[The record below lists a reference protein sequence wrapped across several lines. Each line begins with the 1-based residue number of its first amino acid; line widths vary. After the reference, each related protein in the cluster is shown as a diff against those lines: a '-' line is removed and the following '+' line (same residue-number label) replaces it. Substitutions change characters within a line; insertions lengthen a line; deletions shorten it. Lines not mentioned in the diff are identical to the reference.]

1 VRNAQQRVADVSCDV
16 DEETS
21 LGADAV
27 LDVECVLAVLGA
39 VQYEIQVLT
48 AARFQEQLRDSFIV
62 ILN

>member
-1 VRNAQQRVADVSCDV
+1 MRNAQERVADVSCDV

-27 LDVECVLAVLGA
+27 LDVESVLAVFRA
-39 VQYEIQVLT
+39 VENEIQVLT